1 MSRALMR
8 LRRTLTFYGFVA
20 PWLLGFVLL
29 TVYPLLFAVDVSF
42 TNWDGIAES
51 PQYIGTR
58 NYERIAKDDR
68 TLDSIVRTG
77 IFTVVSVTLL
87 VAIGLAMA
95 VLVNQKIRGRGLFRA
110 IFYLPAVV
118 PPVAGALAWRLLF
131 DRDTGAANGA
141 VESLGGKAITWL
153 DEPYVFY
160 VLISLVLWGVGY
172 NMLIS
177 LAGLQDIPVEL
188 REAAKV
194 DGASAWRAFREVTL
208 PLLSPVLLFQVVTG
222 VIAALQTFV
231 PVLLLTQGA
240 RGAGAVS
247 QVKESNYL
255 FLVHV
260 FGQYFTY
267 QRAGYASA
275 MLWVFFL
282 VIVAVTV
289 IIFKASSRAVFYSVD
304 PRGRS

>member
-58 NYERIAKDDR
+58 NYERIAEDDR
-68 TLDSIVRTG
+68 TLHSIVRTG
-77 IFTVVSVTLL
+77 IFTVTSVTLL

-95 VLVNQKIRGRGLFRA
+95 VLVNQKIRGRGLFRT
-110 IFYLPAVV
+110 IFYLPAIV

-188 REAAKV
+188 REAAKM

-282 VIVAVTV
+282 VIVAVTA

-304 PRGRS
+304 PKGRS

>member
-58 NYERIAKDDR
+58 NYERIAEDDR
-68 TLDSIVRTG
+68 TLHSIVRTG
-77 IFTVVSVTLL
+77 IFTVTSVTLL

-95 VLVNQKIRGRGLFRA
+95 VLVNQKIRGRGLFRT
-110 IFYLPAVV
+110 IFYLPAIV

-194 DGASAWRAFREVTL
+194 DGASAWRAFWEVTL

-282 VIVAVTV
+282 VIVAVTA

-304 PRGRS
+304 PKGRS

>member
-51 PQYIGTR
+51 PQYIGTS
-58 NYERIAKDDR
+58 NYERIAADDR
-68 TLDSIVRTG
+68 TLHSIVRTG
-77 IFTVVSVTLL
+77 IFTVASVTLL

-95 VLVNQKIRGRGLFRA
+95 VLVNQKIRGRGLFRT
-110 IFYLPAVV
+110 IFYLPAIV

-188 REAAKV
+188 REAAKM

-282 VIVAVTV
+282 VIVAVTA

-304 PRGRS
+304 PKGRS

>member
-58 NYERIAKDDR
+58 NYERIAEDDR
-68 TLDSIVRTG
+68 TLHSIVRTG
-77 IFTVVSVTLL
+77 IFTVASVTLL

-95 VLVNQKIRGRGLFRA
+95 VLVNQKIRGRGLFRT
-110 IFYLPAVV
+110 IFYLPAIV

-194 DGASAWRAFREVTL
+194 DGASAWRAFWEVTL

-282 VIVAVTV
+282 VIVAVTA

-304 PRGRS
+304 PKGRS